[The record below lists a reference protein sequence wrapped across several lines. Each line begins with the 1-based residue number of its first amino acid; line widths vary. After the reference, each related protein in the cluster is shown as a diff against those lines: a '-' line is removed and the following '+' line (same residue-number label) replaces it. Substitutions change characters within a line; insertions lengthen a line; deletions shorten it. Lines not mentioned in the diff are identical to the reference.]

1 MKINDFTSKIRTLLF
16 TVTLVCGA
24 MTSGWAATYFV
35 DSVSGNDANTGTE
48 TAPWKS
54 LTKVNSTAFK
64 SGDYIYFK
72 CGQTWSAA
80 LIPVSGSSA
89 GYVTYGSYG
98 SGVKPVIR
106 NFNATGKM
114 YVKLQGVKLSSTTAD
129 YPLYINKSS
138 YIWVE
143 NCEIYAESGST
154 AYAAA
159 RIYMDSHHN
168 KIINCVIEHRNLSR
182 QNDALNLKY
191 NANYNLIEGNKI
203 GTATHYALTLEGSSS
218 AYPGYVC
225 SYNII
230 RKNTINNPEGAVVE
244 LQSNANRNVFENNTV
259 TGGKNTSFCANQP
272 RSFKSVS
279 QYNIIRGNVIYDNL
293 ESAGSGISSQAYQ
306 YNTDPANNVVGN
318 RIYNN
323 VIKGIYANPI
333 VLDNYEPTVCKVSD
347 NVFKNNII
355 SGNGVSN
362 GLQLIV
368 TANSNITDNYFQNN
382 LFYKYGTTNVMK
394 IKGVS
399 HSVASI
405 QSTSSTYFSGNIQKD
420 PAIGVDNNLLSSSPC
435 IDAGGFL
442 TTVTSSSGSGNIIS
456 LADAKYFTDG
466 YGVAEGDKIR
476 IGNIVATISSIDYST
491 NKVILKEQIAWQQGA
506 SVSLPFAGTK
516 PDIGAFEFAD
526 LSSTLLPPVNLKVV
540 E

>member
-1 MKINDFTSKIRTLLF
+1 M
-16 TVTLVCGA
+16 
-24 MTSGWAATYFV
+24 
-35 DSVSGNDANTGTE
+35 
-48 TAPWKS
+48 
-54 LTKVNSTAFK
+54 
-64 SGDYIYFK
+64 
-72 CGQTWSAA
+72 
-80 LIPVSGSSA
+80 
-89 GYVTYGSYG
+89 
-98 SGVKPVIR
+98 
-106 NFNATGKM
+106 
-114 YVKLQGVKLSSTTAD
+114 
-129 YPLYINKSS
+129 
-138 YIWVE
+138 
-143 NCEIYAESGST
+143 
-154 AYAAA
+154 
-159 RIYMDSHHN
+159 
-168 KIINCVIEHRNLSR
+168 
-182 QNDALNLKY
+182 
-191 NANYNLIEGNKI
+191 
-203 GTATHYALTLEGSSS
+203 
-218 AYPGYVC
+218 
-225 SYNII
+225 
-230 RKNTINNPEGAVVE
+230 VE
-244 LQSNANRNVFENNTV
+244 LQSNSNRNVFENNTV

-323 VIKGIYANPI
+323 IIKGIYANPI

-382 LFYKYGTTNVMK
+382 LFYKNGTTYVMK

-405 QSTSSTYFSGNIQKD
+405 QSTSSTYFLGNIQKD
-420 PAIGVDNNLLSSSPC
+420 PAIGVDNNLISSSPC

-456 LADAKYFTDG
+456 VADAKYFTDG
-466 YGVAEGDKIR
+466 YGVAEGDKIKV
-476 IGNIVATISSIDYST
+476 GNIVTTITSIDYST

-506 SVSLPFAGTK
+506 SVSLPFAGSK